1 VCLTDRKHLRD
12 LGVAVRIECVGH
24 RPNTRG
30 ELTFLRACGGPGSV
44 PRLGQPSV
52 ALTMDT
58 GRVDFSTRRFGTT
71 TVQGPIIGNYLWS
84 PLHPNTVKQN
94 QHQPRMSAVMTPT
107 GPHTAQQ
114 HSAGL
119 INTLSSDECFV
130 TPHGDRT
137 KLSNT
142 LHEVGTNYGLN
153 AGSAER

>member
-1 VCLTDRKHLRD
+1 MLC
-12 LGVAVRIECVGH
+12 C
-24 RPNTRG
+24 
-30 ELTFLRACGGPGSV
+30 GPGRV
-44 PRLGQPSV
+44 PRLGQPSLAQTV
-52 ALTMDT
+52 DS

-71 TVQGPIIGNYLWS
+71 TVQGPIIGNYL
-84 PLHPNTVKQN
+84 LPNTVIQN

-107 GPHTAQQ
+107 GLHTAQQ